1 MSLKTEDLVAGIKK
15 YPIIV
20 VSVALSVG
28 LVLSRLYRQDGL
40 PVATTLLEERTT
52 VGNRLKLN
60 VVNSAQ
66 LAEQRAAVVAANAA
80 VSARLI
86 RPAELAN
93 NQQFFYRIESETGTR
108 YKDLKQLPPVPAV
121 KGSTTYVAVPYNLI
135 VEGNYGQLLSYL
147 RRLENSAPFC
157 RVSSATL
164 SRESNDINDPMVNL
178 TLTIELLGQ
187 P

>member
-1 MSLKTEDLVAGIKK
+1 MSLKTADLVAGIKK

-40 PVATTLLEERTT
+40 PAATTLLEERTT

-108 YKDLKQLPPVPAV
+108 YKDLKQLPPVPA
-121 KGSTTYVAVPYNLI
+121 
-135 VEGNYGQLLSYL
+135 Q
-147 RRLENSAPFC
+147 
-157 RVSSATL
+157 
-164 SRESNDINDPMVNL
+164 
-178 TLTIELLGQ
+178 
-187 P
+187 